1 MLFEAVAFLFPLF
14 TAKVQRSP
22 SLWAFVLLRHP
33 PPCPLGSW
41 AERKAGAG
49 EVAGVARLRCSQLGG
64 DASALEPGPAG
75 KTQSEALVR
84 ERRIRKR

>member
-1 MLFEAVAFLFPLF
+1 MWKQLLLEAVGFLFPLF

-22 SLWAFVLLRHP
+22 LLWGFILLP
-33 PPCPLGSW
+33 LDPLGSW
-41 AERKAGAG
+41 VERAG
-49 EVAGVARLRCSQLGG
+49 EVAGVVHLRCSQLGG

-84 ERRIRKR
+84 QRGIWKC